1 MENQFTEN
9 DNFTQAKKQF
19 STLGLMYFLGSLL
32 IFGVQF
38 AASFIAGNI
47 SENAFSS
54 TAAAL
59 LITMIPMYV
68 IAMPLMGLLICRI
81 PAVTIEKKRMS
92 AGQWIIAFIM
102 CYGAMY
108 ASNLVGV
115 FLTQIIGMVK
125 GSEVTNSIFEA
136 ATGSTL
142 LVNFFLMVICAP
154 IAEELLFRKLLIDR
168 TVKYGEGVAV
178 LFSGLL
184 FGLFHGNLNQFV
196 YAFVLGLFFGFI
208 YVKTGNVLYS
218 TLLHMFVNFFGS
230 ILGVIV
236 LRFINY
242 DALVTALS
250 DSEAMNAYMA
260 DYMGQLLIYGVY
272 TLFILGIAIAGI
284 ILLIVNKKRM
294 KLASGQVTIPKG
306 KRFSTTILNV
316 GMVIYFLFWIVIM
329 IIQLFQ

>member
-1 MENQFTEN
+1 MENQFAEN
-9 DNFTQAKKQF
+9 DNYTQAKKQF

-32 IFGVQF
+32 VFGVQF

-47 SENAFSS
+47 SENAFSN
-54 TAAAL
+54 TASSL
-59 LITMIPMYV
+59 LITMIPMYL
-68 IAMPLMGLLICRI
+68 IAMPLMGLLICRV
-81 PAVTIEKKRMS
+81 PAVKIEKKRMS
-92 AGQWIIAFIM
+92 AGQWIVAFIM

-108 ASNLVGV
+108 VSNLVGV
-115 FLTQIIGMVK
+115 FLTHIIGMAK
-125 GSEVTNSIFEA
+125 GSEVTNSIFEV
-136 ATGSTL
+136 ATTSTL
-142 LVNFFLMVICAP
+142 IVNFFIMVICAP
-154 IAEELLFRKLLIDR
+154 ITEELLFRKLLIDR

-196 YAFVLGLFFGFI
+196 YAFVLGLFFAFI

-218 TLLHMFVNFFGS
+218 TLLHMLINFFGS
-230 ILGVIV
+230 VLGVLV

-272 TLFILGIAIAGI
+272 ILFVLGIAIAGM

-294 KLASGQVTIPKG
+294 RLNPGQVTIPKG

-316 GMVIYFLFWIVIM
+316 GMIIYFLFWIILM